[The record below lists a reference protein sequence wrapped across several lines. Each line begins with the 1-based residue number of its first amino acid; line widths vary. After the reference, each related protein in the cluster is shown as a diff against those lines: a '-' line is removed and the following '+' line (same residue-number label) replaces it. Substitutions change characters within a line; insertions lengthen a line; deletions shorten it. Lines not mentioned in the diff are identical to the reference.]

1 MAEHD
6 NEFFDEIIDAVTR
19 EKITALE
26 SSRVARL
33 EDRVSKRALAN
44 ELAVHLT
51 RKLRAQIEDLD
62 ASGQVALVDDL
73 LAVLARHARRGSN
86 TIERPVTRLEWGGEV
101 EPPALPRTPLSM
113 NQLVTN
119 GRSSENMTAALRA
132 EFPTAHEVD
141 LICAFIK
148 WPGVRL
154 LQDVIEAHI
163 ARGRRLRVIT
173 TTYMGTS
180 DPRAVSWL
188 HDAGVDVKVCYEQRS
203 TRLHAKA
210 WRFERVGEATTV
222 FVGSSN
228 LSHSALHD
236 GLEWNVRLS
245 ERRAAEIVAR
255 FQEVFERYWSDPL
268 FEDFDDLKFRRAIA
282 AARGP
287 ALPLMT
293 PAPAVATGHA
303 MASDAASAGEALAP
317 YPYQAEIL
325 EALRVERERHD
336 RHNNLVVAATGT
348 GKTMI
353 AAFDWAQLVAANPD
367 AELTLLFVAHRK
379 DILEQS
385 LSTFRRVLGDS
396 EFGELFVG
404 GEVPTAWTHVFAS
417 IQSLT
422 RRGVDAIDPTRFD
435 VVIVD
440 EVHHASAAT
449 YEALLGHVQP
459 GELLGLTA
467 TPERTDGR
475 SILPWFDGQSV
486 VELRLWDAL
495 EHQLLVPFQ
504 YFGCDDGTDM
514 TALKFSRT
522 SGYTIEQ
529 MDELYTAND
538 ARARLILDEVERVVL
553 DPKVMRAIG
562 FCVSIAHAEYM
573 ARVFNDAGYA
583 AIALSSQSA
592 DRTLRDRAPQLLAD
606 GELQIIFTVDLY
618 NEGVDIPCVD
628 TLLMLR
634 PTQSATVFL
643 QQLGRGLRHSPGKA
657 CLTVLDFVGAMHQ
670 DFALGERYAALTGMS
685 AKQLE
690 GALEDGS
697 LFLPSGCHIQLDK
710 ITSARVLEHIRSS
723 LNQSVSVVARQLAS
737 SGATDLLSFIAHT
750 GYSCLDVYK
759 TGAWCWTKLAKKAGL
774 LESSPY
780 EDALFSAYAKRFFR
794 LAHIEDSTRLT
805 YYRDLLSRGD
815 VDLSVATPAERRMIL
830 MLHNQLWGAKSI
842 DGVAALTPEVVVS
855 HWRDDAMIRAEL
867 TQLFTALEETAQT
880 ITTPMGELDSDWPDE
895 LPLDLHGAYT
905 REEILTAMGR
915 VGIGES
921 SGTREGVWRDRA
933 RKIECM
939 FVTLAKDE
947 DQFSP
952 TVRYHDYPISASRF
966 HWQTQ
971 NSASPMT
978 PTGKH
983 YIEHEANGWRM
994 LLFIRRAN
1002 RDSRDHKGAPFR
1014 FLGPVSYVS
1023 HTGSK
1028 PMSIVW
1034 ELTHAMTARIFDEAH
1049 AAVFDS
1055 GASDTSSGRAKVVRA

>member
-1 MAEHD
+1 MADQGKEL
-6 NEFFDEIIDAVTR
+6 FDEIIDAVTR
-19 EKITALE
+19 EQVRALQT
-26 SSRVARL
+26 SRLVTL
-33 EDRVSKRALAN
+33 EGKLSPPSLAN
-44 ELAVHLT
+44 ELTVHLT
-51 RKLRAQIEDLD
+51 RKIRQHIEDLD
-62 ASGQVALVDDL
+62 ASAQVALVDEL
-73 LAVLARHARRGSN
+73 LAVLTRNTKQSSN
-86 TIERPVTRLEWGGEV
+86 TIERPVTRLEWGGEI
-101 EPPALPRTPLSM
+101 EPAALPRTPLSM

-119 GRSSENMTAALRA
+119 SRASENMTAALRA
-132 EFPTAHEVD
+132 EFPTSREVD

-154 LQDVIEAHI
+154 LQDVIHAHI
-163 ARGRRLRVIT
+163 ASGRRMRVIT

-255 FQEVFERYWSDPL
+255 FQEVFERYWSDPC

-282 AARGP
+282 LARGP
-287 ALPLMT
+287 VFQPMT
-293 PAPAVATGHA
+293 RASTTATTVDTSSSH
-303 MASDAASAGEALAP
+303 ETLAP
-317 YPYQAEIL
+317 YPYQSEIL
-325 EALRVERERHD
+325 ETLRVERERHD

-385 LSTFRRVLGDS
+385 LNTFRRVLDAP
-396 EFGELFVG
+396 EFGELLVG
-404 GEVPTAWTHVFAS
+404 GAVPTAWTHVFAS

-422 RRGVDAIDPTRFD
+422 RRGIGELDPSRFD

-449 YEALLGHVQP
+449 YEAMLGHLRPQ
-459 GELLGLTA
+459 ELLGLTA
-467 TPERTDGR
+467 TPERADGQ
-475 SILPWFDGQSV
+475 SILPWFGGQSV

-538 ARARLILDEVERVVL
+538 ARAKVILDEVARVVL

-562 FCVSIAHAEYM
+562 FCVSIAHVDYM
-573 ARVFNDAGYA
+573 ARVFNNAGYA
-583 AIALSSQSA
+583 AIALSSQSQ
-592 DRTLRDRAPQLLAD
+592 DKTLRERAPQLLAD
-606 GELQIIFTVDLY
+606 GEVQIIFTVDLY

-670 DFALGERYAALTGMS
+670 DFALGERYAALTGKPI
-685 AKQLE
+685 KQLE
-690 GALEDGS
+690 DTLEDGS
-697 LFLPSGCHIQLDK
+697 MFLPSGCHIQLDK
-710 ITSARVLEHIRSS
+710 ITSERVLAHIRSS
-723 LNQSVSVVARQLAS
+723 LNQSIGVVAKQLAS
-737 SGATDLLSFIAHT
+737 SGTTDLLSFIAHT
-750 GYSCLDVYK
+750 GYSCLDIYK
-759 TGAWCWTKLAKKAGL
+759 TSTWCWTKLASKAGL
-774 LESSPY
+774 LETSPY

-794 LAHIEDSTRLT
+794 IAHIEDSTRLT
-805 YYRDLLSRGD
+805 YYRELLSCQD
-815 VDLSVATPAERRMIL
+815 ADLSAATPAERRMIL
-830 MLHNQLWGAKSI
+830 MLHNQLWGAKPI
-842 DGVAALTPEVVVS
+842 EGVAVLTPEVVVS
-855 HWRDDAMIRAEL
+855 HWREDAIIRAEL
-867 TQLFTALEETAQT
+867 MQLFTALEETAQT
-880 ITTPMGELDSDWPDE
+880 ITTPMSELDSDWPDE

-921 SGTREGVWRDRA
+921 SGTREGLWRDKE

-939 FVTLAKDE
+939 FVTLDKDE

-971 NSASPMT
+971 NSAAPMT
-978 PTGKH
+978 PTGRH
-983 YIEHEANGWRM
+983 YIEHEAHGWRM
-994 LLFIRRAN
+994 LLFIRHAN
-1002 RDSRDHKGAPFR
+1002 RDTRAHKGAPFR
-1014 FLGPVSYVS
+1014 FLGPVTYVS
-1023 HTGSK
+1023 HEGSK

-1055 GASDTSSGRAKVVRA
+1055 GRSDTSNGRARVVRA